1 MKAVPESPPQS
12 VVSDPSSQRAAVAE
26 MVGRSAS
33 SDSGRGKRAEIPEK
47 VRALFSS
54 VEAAAAAT
62 ADGSAGGLAS
72 LWRCAIDDAR
82 ETHNLPRKG
91 TFPCKAARLCSP
103 RS

>member
-33 SDSGRGKRAEIPEK
+33 SDSSRGKRAEIPEK

-54 VEAAAAAT
+54 VEEAAAAAG
-62 ADGSAGGLAS
+62 DGSASGLLRMHTELEAELVGGHGPAAGAAAAAAAS
-72 LWRCAIDDAR
+72 A
-82 ETHNLPRKG
+82 
-91 TFPCKAARLCSP
+91 
-103 RS
+103 